1 MFPAKPKS
9 KKLIYLDHAATTPV
23 DPIVKKAMEPFYCD
37 QFANPSGICASSR
50 KVNGA
55 LNDARRTVAQ
65 ILGTLPDT
73 IIFTGGGSESDNL
86 AIFGVAN
93 KRSKQS
99 KPFGSTQGKH
109 IITTKFEHH
118 AVLHPIQQLEKE
130 GFEVTYLDVDE
141 FGFVTPEEVMKA
153 VRPDTILIS
162 IMYANNEIGTV
173 EPIADIGR
181 ALLKYR
187 KEKGS
192 VYPFFHSDACQAAG
206 VLDLNVEK
214 LHVDLMTLNGSK
226 IYGPKGVGIL
236 YKRRDVDIQPLIFG
250 GSQELGMRAGTENVP
265 GIIGVAKALE
275 VAQANKEK
283 ENKRLAKLRNYF
295 WSKIQAQIPKVRL
308 NGPHLGDKLDRLP
321 NNLNISILDIEGE
334 ALLLYLDEYGIACS
348 TGSACTSTSLE
359 PSHVLTACGL
369 PYEYAHGSLRF
380 TLGHSTTKKEID
392 YVMKYLPAIVARL
405 REMSPVNL
413 TLNPKNKKHAK
424 WHQR

>member
-1 MFPAKPKS
+1 MFPSKPKI
-9 KKLIYLDHAATTPV
+9 KKIIYLDHAATTPV

-55 LNDARRTVAQ
+55 LNDARRTIAQ

-86 AIFGVAN
+86 AIFGVAR
-93 KRSKQS
+93 KHSK
-99 KPFGSTQGKH
+99 QGKH

-118 AVLHPIQQLEKE
+118 AVLHPMEQLKKD
-130 GFEVTYLDVDE
+130 GFDITYLDVDK
-141 FGFVTPEEVMKA
+141 FGFVTPEQVVK
-153 VRPDTILIS
+153 VIRPDTILIS

-187 KEKGS
+187 KGHKTI
-192 VYPFFHSDACQAAG
+192 YPFFHSDACQAAG
-206 VLDLNVEK
+206 ALDLNVEK

-236 YKRRDVDIQPLIFG
+236 FKRRDLDIQPLIFG

-265 GIIGVAKALE
+265 GIIGIAKAIELAME
-275 VAQANKEK
+275 IRDKEI
-283 ENKRLAKLRNYF
+283 KRLRKLTTYF
-295 WSKIQAQIPKVRL
+295 WTKIQKEIPKVRL
-308 NGPHLGDKLDRLP
+308 NGPEIGEKRLP
-321 NNLNISILDIEGE
+321 NNLNVSILDIEGE
-334 ALLLYLDEYGIACS
+334 ALLLYLDEYGIVCS

-359 PSHVLTACGL
+359 PSHVLLACGL

-380 TLGHSTTKKEID
+380 TLGKTTTKKEID
-392 YVMKYLPAIVARL
+392 YVMKYLPEIVKKL
-405 REMSPVNL
+405 REISPVNL
-413 TLNPKNKKHAK
+413 KEKI
-424 WHQR
+424 

>member
-1 MFPAKPKS
+1 MFPRKPKT

-86 AIFGVAN
+86 AIFGVAR
-93 KRSKQS
+93 KHSK
-99 KPFGSTQGKH
+99 QGKH

-118 AVLHPIQQLEKE
+118 AVLHPMQQLEKDS
-130 GFEVTYLDVDE
+130 FMVTYLDVDE
-141 FGFVTPEEVMKA
+141 FGFVTPEQVIKA
-153 VRPDTILIS
+153 IRPDTILIS

-187 KEKGS
+187 KERATS
-192 VYPFFHSDACQAAG
+192 FPYFHTDACQAAG
-206 VLDLNVEK
+206 ALDLNVEK

-236 YKRRDVDIQPLIFG
+236 FKRRDIDIQPLIFG

-265 GIIGVAKALE
+265 GIIGIARALE
-275 VAQANKEK
+275 LATEIKDKEI
-283 ENKRLAKLRNYF
+283 KRLRNLTSYF
-295 WSKIQAQIPKVRL
+295 WKRIREEIPKVRL
-308 NGPHLGDKLDRLP
+308 NGAEIGEKRLP
-321 NNLNISILDIEGE
+321 NNLNVSILDVEGE

-348 TGSACTSTSLE
+348 TGSACTSHSLE
-359 PSHVLTACGL
+359 PSHVLLACGL

-380 TLGHSTTKKEID
+380 TLGKATTKKEID
-392 YVMKYLPAIVARL
+392 YVMKYLPEIVKKL
-405 REMSPVNL
+405 REISPVHL
-413 TLNPKNKKHAK
+413 KQKI
-424 WHQR
+424 

>member
-1 MFPAKPKS
+1 MFPPKPKT
-9 KKLIYLDHAATTPV
+9 KKLIYLDHAATTAV

-86 AIFGVAN
+86 AIFGVAR
-93 KRSKQS
+93 KHSKQ
-99 KPFGSTQGKH
+99 GRH

-118 AVLHPIQQLEKE
+118 AVLHPMRQLEKD
-130 GFEVTYLDVDE
+130 GFEVTYLDVDK
-141 FGFVTPEEVMKA
+141 FGFVTPEQVIKA
-153 VRPDTILIS
+153 IRPDTILIS

-187 KEKGS
+187 KEHATS
-192 VYPFFHSDACQAAG
+192 FPYFHTDACQAAG
-206 VLDLNVEK
+206 ALDLNVEK
-214 LHVDLMTLNGSK
+214 LHIDLMTLNGSK

-236 YKRRDVDIQPLIFG
+236 YKRRDIDIQPLIFG
-250 GSQELGMRAGTENVP
+250 GTQELGMRAGTENVP
-265 GIIGVAKALE
+265 GIIGIAKAIEL
-275 VAQANKEK
+275 ANERKIK
-283 ENKRLAKLRNYF
+283 DIKILRYLTKYF
-295 WSKIQAQIPKVRL
+295 WDKIQKEIPKVRL
-308 NGPHLGDKLDRLP
+308 NGPEIGERRLP
-321 NNLNISILDIEGE
+321 NNLNVSILDIEGE

-348 TGSACTSTSLE
+348 TGSACTSSSLE
-359 PSHVLTACGL
+359 PSHVLLACGL

-380 TLGHSTTKKEID
+380 TLGKATTKKEID
-392 YVMKYLPAIVARL
+392 YVMKYLPEIVKKL
-405 REMSPVNL
+405 REISPVHL
-413 TLNPKNKKHAK
+413 KQKI
-424 WHQR
+424 

>member
-1 MFPAKPKS
+1 MNTMFPNKPKT
-9 KKLIYLDHAATTPV
+9 KKIIYLDHAATTPV

-86 AIFGVAN
+86 AIFGVAR
-93 KRSKQS
+93 KHSKH
-99 KPFGSTQGKH
+99 GKH

-118 AVLHPIQQLEKE
+118 AVLHPMQQLEKE

-141 FGFVTPEEVMKA
+141 FGFVTPEQVIKA
-153 VRPDTILIS
+153 IRPDTILIS
-162 IMYANNEIGTV
+162 IMYANNEIGTI
-173 EPIADIGR
+173 EPIADVGR

-187 KEKGS
+187 KEKATDFP
-192 VYPFFHSDACQAAG
+192 YFHSDACQAAG
-206 VLDLNVEK
+206 ALDLNVEK

-236 YKRRDVDIQPLIFG
+236 FKRRDIDIQPLVFG

-265 GIIGVAKALE
+265 GIIGIAKAFE
-275 VAQANKEK
+275 IAQARKEK
-283 ENKRLAKLRNYF
+283 ENKRLRNLTAYF
-295 WSKIQAQIPKVRL
+295 WDRIQKEIPKVRL
-308 NGPHLGDKLDRLP
+308 NGPGVGEKRLP
-321 NNLNISILDIEGE
+321 NNLNVSILDIEGE
-334 ALLLYLDEYGIACS
+334 ALLLYLDEYGIVCS
-348 TGSACTSTSLE
+348 TGSACTSHSLE

-380 TLGHSTTKKEID
+380 TLGRSTTKKEID
-392 YVMKYLPAIVARL
+392 YVMKYLPAIVKKL
-405 REMSPVNL
+405 REISPVHL
-413 TLNPKNKKHAK
+413 KQKI
-424 WHQR
+424 

>member
-1 MFPAKPKS
+1 MFPTKPKT

-23 DPIVKKAMEPFYCD
+23 DPVVKKAMEPFYCD

-86 AIFGVAN
+86 AIFGVAR
-93 KRSKQS
+93 KHSKH
-99 KPFGSTQGKH
+99 GKH

-118 AVLHPIQQLEKE
+118 AVLHPMRQLEKD
-130 GFEVTYLDVDE
+130 GFEVTYLDVDK
-141 FGFVTPEEVMKA
+141 FGFVTPEQVIKA
-153 VRPDTILIS
+153 IRPDTILIS

-187 KEKGS
+187 KEHNTI
-192 VYPFFHSDACQAAG
+192 YPFFHSDACQAAG
-206 VLDLNVEK
+206 ALDLNVEK

-236 YKRRDVDIQPLIFG
+236 FKRRDIDIQPLIFG
-250 GSQELGMRAGTENVP
+250 GTQELGMRAGTENVP
-265 GIIGVAKALE
+265 GIIGIAKAFELAAE
-275 VAQANKEK
+275 IKDKEI
-283 ENKRLAKLRNYF
+283 KRLRNLTSYF
-295 WSKIQAQIPKVRL
+295 WKRIREEIPKVRL
-308 NGPHLGDKLDRLP
+308 NGAEIGDKRLP
-321 NNLNISILDIEGE
+321 NNLNVSILDIEGE

-359 PSHVLTACGL
+359 PSHVLLACGL

-380 TLGHSTTKKEID
+380 TLGKATTKKEID
-392 YVMKYLPAIVARL
+392 YVMKYLPEIVKKL
-405 REMSPVNL
+405 REISPVHL
-413 TLNPKNKKHAK
+413 KQKI
-424 WHQR
+424 